1 VNAPNPK
8 RPAKKNQKHPESPK
22 RPAMALAI
30 SLATN
35 LIAIA
40 ATRIA
45 LTNAR
50 RSLMLTISP
59 LLLAMMTSQHQKLH
73 YPSANTQIGAHG
85 LHAVQPV
92 SIATIQEPDR
102 DREIVTKH
110 QIVNVKIIYMKR
122 KSVQLMTQLLLVNA
136 NSATGVNGARVP
148 NHATVELRPDLVRA
162 HVETVMEI
170 RSKLANVIHTV
181 ARTCLN
187 HKMEKNSVE
196 PVSITVP
203 RNQLPAV
210 PTDQMIVL
218 SLCLMAA
225 RASVML
231 TVSEKKVTVAPITLT
246 NVCQISSQQWCPRL
260 LLLRGCLK
268 ATQFEKKFKS

>member
-1 VNAPNPK
+1 MKSVVSLTVLQNVNAPNPK

-22 RPAMALAI
+22 RPTMALAI

-122 KSVQLMTQLLLVNA
+122 KSVQLMTQLLLVSFFIIFETARTVDFIFFNFQKIRFLFNLKVNA
-136 NSATGVNGARVP
+136 NSATGVNGALVP
-148 NHATVELRPDLVRA
+148 NHATVELRPDLVR
-162 HVETVMEI
+162 
-170 RSKLANVIHTV
+170 
-181 ARTCLN
+181 
-187 HKMEKNSVE
+187 
-196 PVSITVP
+196 
-203 RNQLPAV
+203 
-210 PTDQMIVL
+210 
-218 SLCLMAA
+218 
-225 RASVML
+225 
-231 TVSEKKVTVAPITLT
+231 
-246 NVCQISSQQWCPRL
+246 
-260 LLLRGCLK
+260 
-268 ATQFEKKFKS
+268 